1 MCRKDHDM
9 ICHSLLSL
17 FLLSSLSFGARSV
30 EDVRSELQAS
40 LERGNC
46 SVSLVLAREVLAK
59 VPDDLPALKAIEQC
73 TRKDLTSSYGE
84 KAKEV
89 LESSKILSIVPE
101 FLAMAKVKD
110 LVPILKDVE
119 TKNLTVTD
127 YLALT
132 ELYQKLGEPEK
143 ELQMLEEAFSA
154 APDDPRIK
162 LILARSQFASGNKK
176 AARASFREYLKKSNE
191 HSDRFYFGIY
201 VAAMAYPFYILPA
214 LLLLTWGLG
223 WALKKYFETGWV
235 KTEETVN
242 GPARKLIL
250 FCGVL
255 FPVFLALEFNST
267 GSALPFGIL
276 ISILFAESA
285 LLVGVP
291 LWRKWISKLWNR
303 ALRFVSTVFNGVR
316 FARRIASLSTGW
328 RVVLSLGS
336 LIVLGTIAPVIQ
348 MPDLRYAVSAMALLV
363 FYGTVG
369 SLIVTVLRSSP
380 SLKNSMRWIAI
391 SATLPFILS
400 YVISHWEDIGQPFVF
415 ARLPTAHA
423 VQGLVNYSLF
433 WGVSVF
439 LALHLNKILADAL
452 IEPMR
457 EIMSKVKMIETGD
470 FAARTVAS
478 SNDELGT
485 LARAVNHMAE
495 GLQRREF
502 IEKTF
507 SRYVDEKIAKR
518 ILGGSEDEINIA
530 GQKMNATVLF
540 SDIRGFTTL
549 SEQLPPEEVVQVLN
563 TYFSKMVATV
573 KSHGGVIDKFIGDA
587 MLCVWGVPHPVENG
601 TLQAVRCALE
611 MQKEMKV
618 LNEEFSA
625 RGLPSLGVGIGINV
639 GSVVAGSLGSSDRM
653 EYTVIGD
660 VVNTAQRVE
669 SKAPAGS
676 VLLTDPTYQTFR
688 EAIEAESM
696 GEFSLKGKAVPM
708 TLWSVKRVKEKTEPL
723 AA

>member
-1 MCRKDHDM
+1 MFLHCV
-9 ICHSLLSL
+9 LAL
-17 FLLSSLSFGARSV
+17 FLWTTASFGLRPIEALRS
-30 EDVRSELQAS
+30 DLQS
-40 LERGNC
+40 SMEEGNC
-46 SVSLVLAREVLAK
+46 SLSVSLAREVLK
-59 VPDDLPALKAIEQC
+59 RFSEDLPALKAIEQC
-73 TRKDLTSSYGE
+73 TRKDLPASYGA
-84 KAKEV
+84 KAREV
-89 LESSKILSIVPE
+89 LQSSKILSIVPE
-101 FLAMAKVKD
+101 FLAMARVKD

-176 AARASFREYLKKSNE
+176 AARAYFREYLQKSDS
-191 HSDRFYFGIY
+191 HSERFYFVIY
-201 VAAMAYPFYILPA
+201 VFAMAYPHTILA
-214 LLLLTWGLG
+214 CLLMMAWSLG
-223 WALKKYFETGWV
+223 FALKKYFESGLERTAD
-235 KTEETVN
+235 TVN
-242 GPARKLIL
+242 GPARKIIFSCGIL
-250 FCGVL
+250 FPL
-255 FPVFLALEFNST
+255 FLALEFNST

-276 ISILFAESA
+276 VSLVVLEGA
-285 LLVGVP
+285 LLVGIPV
-291 LWRKWISKLWNR
+291 WKKWISNSWN
-303 ALRFVSTVFNGVR
+303 ATMNFVSNVFHGVR
-316 FARRIASLSTGW
+316 FAKLIAALPTGW
-328 RVVLSLGS
+328 RVAISLCS

-348 MPDLRYAVSAMALLV
+348 MPDLRYAVSAIALLV

-369 SLIVTVLRSSP
+369 SLIVTVLRSSQ
-380 SLKNSMRWIAI
+380 SLKNSMRWIAV

-400 YVISHWEDIGQPFVF
+400 YIISHWEDIGQPFVF
-415 ARLPTAHA
+415 ARLPSAHA
-423 VQGLVNYSLF
+423 IQGLINYSLF

-457 EIMSKVKMIETGD
+457 EIMSKVKMIETGN
-470 FAARTVAS
+470 FTVRTVAS

-507 SRYVDEKIAKR
+507 SRYVDEKVAKR
-518 ILGGSEDEINIA
+518 ILGGNQDEINIA
-530 GQKMNATVLF
+530 GQKMNATILF
-540 SDIRGFTTL
+540 SDIRGFTTM
-549 SEQLPPEEVVQVLN
+549 SEQLPPEEVIQVLN
-563 TYFSKMVATV
+563 TYFTKMVSIV
-573 KSHGGVIDKFIGDA
+573 KAHGGVIDKFIGDA
-587 MLCVWGVPHPVENG
+587 MLCVWGVPNPVENG
-601 TLQAVRCALE
+601 TLKAIRCALE
-611 MQKEMKV
+611 MQNEMEL
-618 LNEEFSA
+618 LNVDFFK

-669 SKAPAGS
+669 SKAPAGA
-676 VLLTDPTYQTFR
+676 VLLTDPTFQVMR
-688 EAIEAESM
+688 DVIVGESM
-696 GEFSLKGKAVPM
+696 GEFTLKGKSEPL
-708 TLWSVKRVKEKTEPL
+708 TLWRVKSVKENADSL